1 MRSRV
6 ADELRAEQTAELMK
20 MTLDE
25 RLELALRLGDQAIAD
40 YASANGV
47 DEETARA
54 VLTKQRHAGRR
65 RSRCHE
71 ELDD

>member
-6 ADELRAEQTAELMK
+6 AEELRAEQITDVLQ

-25 RLELALRLGDQAIAD
+25 RLELAFRLGDEAIAD

-47 DEETARA
+47 DVETARR
-54 VLTKQRHAGRR
+54 VLMKQRHAGRR

>member
-6 ADELRAEQTAELMK
+6 AEELRSELTADVQKL
-20 MTLDE
+20 TLDE
-25 RLELALRLGDQAIAD
+25 RLELAFRLGDEAVAD

-47 DEETARA
+47 DRETALR
-54 VLTKQRHAGRR
+54 VLLKQRHVGRR
-65 RSRCHE
+65 HSRCNE

>member
-6 ADELRAEQTAELMK
+6 AEELRHELTADVSK
-20 MTLDE
+20 MTVDE
-25 RLELALRLGDQAIAD
+25 RLELAFRLGDEAVAD

-47 DEETARA
+47 DEATALR
-54 VLTKQRHAGRR
+54 VLTRQRHAGRR

-71 ELDD
+71 GLDD

>member
-6 ADELRAEQTAELMK
+6 AEDLRHELTADVQK

-25 RLELALRLGDQAIAD
+25 RLELAFRLGDEAIAD

-47 DEETARA
+47 DTETARR
-54 VLTKQRHAGRR
+54 VLTRQRHVGRR

-71 ELDD
+71 GLDD

>member
-6 ADELRAEQTAELMK
+6 AEELRQELTADVSK
-20 MTLDE
+20 MTVDE
-25 RLELALRLGDQAIAD
+25 RLELAFRLGDEAVAD

-47 DEETARA
+47 DEATALR
-54 VLTKQRHAGRR
+54 VLTRQRHAGRR

-71 ELDD
+71 GLDD